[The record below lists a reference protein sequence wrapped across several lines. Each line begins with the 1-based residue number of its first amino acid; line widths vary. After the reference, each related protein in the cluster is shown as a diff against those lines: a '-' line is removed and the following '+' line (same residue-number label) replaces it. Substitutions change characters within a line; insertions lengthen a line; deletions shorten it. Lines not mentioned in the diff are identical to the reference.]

1 MVPSEFFQLAPASR
15 AAHAI
20 SSRLLSCLITEAL
33 LRAFYLRIPSN
44 VPSPAAG
51 IMVVLST
58 SLISEKPLITRDLV
72 ASDIYAIVPL
82 YHEPVLKE
90 DSAHHRHGCPI
101 ALVDPLDM
109 FPQIY
114 ELTDRTSLRPGSHPD
129 NKFHETVFSVLV
141 PPPWKLDSNAILCPV
156 EDPILLWSR
165 FAHELVLPNAQ
176 RSSIQD
182 ELASSLHWQ
191 NVAYEDLPTCPTLQ
205 SPPIE
210 WEQSLIEGHPT
221 HPMHRARMLP
231 FDKETYDWKH
241 PRIRFVQVPRTSL
254 SILGEFESLA
264 KRFASS
270 VAESVGVELPP
281 NDESLAIMPVHEIQL
296 DTILAKFSD
305 ARAVDPRISTVAS
318 AQSSTRTVLVPELP
332 GMSLKLSVGVKIS
345 SALRTISHYTAD
357 FGPRFSNIVIPRLS
371 INTNLLAIE
380 REPASAVYR
389 GVAPDLAK
397 HFTAVLRETYK
408 PNADESLV
416 VCAALLETGHV
427 GVPAGVS
434 AVEHAFGLDTA
445 EKRAEFLDDYL
456 RTACEALIPPLVYD
470 GVAFEA
476 HAQNMLLRS
485 DVATGQIK
493 GFVIRDLGGLR
504 IHPPTLIKST
514 GVDFQFLDGHCIA
527 TETVEETYPKF
538 YHTFIHNHVQRLI
551 RLLGMHYDGSG
562 WEILR
567 RHLKNTIP
575 AEHALNKLWLD
586 PATSSVVPG
595 KCLLRMRLQQTYRDY
610 VFTPFPNMIH
620 YGAKY
625 GKSPQ

>member
-1 MVPSEFFQLAPASR
+1 MVPFEPFQLEPASR

-20 SSRLLSCLITEAL
+20 WSRLLSCLVTESL
-33 LRAFYLRIPSN
+33 LRAFYLPIPSN
-44 VPSPAAG
+44 IASPAAG

-82 YHEPVLKE
+82 YREPVLKGE
-90 DSAHHRHGCPI
+90 NLLQRHGSPI

-109 FPQIY
+109 FPEIY
-114 ELTDRTSLRPGSHPD
+114 ELTTSSSITSESHHV
-129 NKFHETVFSVLV
+129 NKFHAAVFSVLI
-141 PPPWKLDSNAILCPV
+141 PPPWKLHSNAILSPI

-165 FAHELVLPNAQ
+165 FAHELVLSTAQ
-176 RSSIQD
+176 KKSIQD

-191 NVAYEDLPTCPTLQ
+191 RIAYENAPVCPSLR
-205 SPPIE
+205 SPSIE
-210 WEQSLIEGHPT
+210 WEQSLVEGHPT

-231 FDKETYDWKH
+231 FETDPYDWKH
-241 PRIRFVQVPRTSL
+241 PKIYFLQVPRASL
-254 SILGEFESLA
+254 SILGEFESIM

-270 VAESVGVELPP
+270 IAESVGLKLPA
-281 NDESLAIMPVHEIQL
+281 DDGSMVIMPAHEVQV
-296 DTILAKFSD
+296 DTILARFSN
-305 ARAVDPRISTVAS
+305 ARALDPRINTVAA

-357 FGPRFSNIVIPRLS
+357 FGPRFSEIVVPRLS
-371 INTNLLAIE
+371 INPKLLTVE
-380 REPASAVYR
+380 REPASAVYC

-397 HFTAVLRETYK
+397 HFTAVLRETFH
-408 PNADESLV
+408 PAPDQNVV
-416 VCAALLETGHV
+416 VCAALLESGHA
-427 GVPAGVS
+427 GSPAGAS

-445 EKRAEFLDDYL
+445 EKKAEFLDNYL
-456 RTACEALIPPLVYD
+456 RIACEALIPPLVHN

-476 HAQNMLLRS
+476 HAQNMLARI
-485 DVATGQIK
+485 DVTTGRIL
-493 GFVIRDLGGLR
+493 GFIIRDLGGLR
-504 IHPPTLIKST
+504 IHPPTLAKSI
-514 GVDFQFLDGHCIA
+514 GVDFKFLDGHCIA

-562 WEILR
+562 WAILR
-567 RHLKNTIP
+567 RHLKNNIP
-575 AEHALNKLWLD
+575 ADHALYKLWLD
-586 PATSSVVPG
+586 PSTSSVVPG

-610 VFTPFPNMIH
+610 VFTSFPNMIL
-620 YGAKY
+620 YGGSSVA
-625 GKSPQ
+625 